1 LTPRTTNHVADGSL
15 VIERRGSVEWV
26 TLNRPQ
32 ALNALDPQM
41 IEGLADYYRDV
52 AEDDRVRVIVLRGA
66 GRAFCAGL
74 DLDAQLRGETAANA
88 RLPEIVLG
96 MRRCPQPVIALV
108 HGPACGG
115 GFAMALAADV
125 RLAGES
131 ARMNDAFVRL
141 GVSGCELGLTYF
153 LPRYVGLSIAAEL
166 MMTGSFIDASRAYT
180 LGLVSTVVPDTD
192 LEAAAGSLADEMLS
206 LAPLALRKT
215 KETLTRA
222 AGIDDLATVIT
233 IETATQDECLRAGAG
248 LEEGL
253 RAFAE
258 KRAPQ
263 FAPAD
268 DIATTPN

>member
-1 LTPRTTNHVADGSL
+1 LTPRNTDHVADGPL
-15 VIERRGSVEWV
+15 LIERRGSVEWV
-26 TLNRPQ
+26 TLNRPE
-32 ALNALDPQM
+32 ALNALDTEM
-41 IEGLADYYRDV
+41 IDGLADYFRDI
-52 AEDDRVRVIVLRGA
+52 AADDRVRVIVLRGA

-74 DLDAQLRGETAANA
+74 DLDAQLRGENAANA

-96 MRRCPQPVIALV
+96 MRWCPQPVIALV
-108 HGPACGG
+108 QGPACGG

-141 GVSGCELGLTYF
+141 GVSGCEMGLTYF

-166 MMTGSFIDASRAYT
+166 MMTGSFIDATRAHT
-180 LGLVSTVVPDTD
+180 LGLVSRVVSDRD
-192 LEAAAGSLADEMLS
+192 LEAAAGSLVEDMLS
-206 LAPLALRKT
+206 LAPLALRMT

-222 AGIDDLATVIT
+222 IGIDDLATVIT
-233 IETATQDECLRAGAG
+233 IETAAQDACLRADSGF
-248 LEEGL
+248 EEGL

-258 KRAPQ
+258 GRAPR

-268 DIATTPN
+268 DSAATRS